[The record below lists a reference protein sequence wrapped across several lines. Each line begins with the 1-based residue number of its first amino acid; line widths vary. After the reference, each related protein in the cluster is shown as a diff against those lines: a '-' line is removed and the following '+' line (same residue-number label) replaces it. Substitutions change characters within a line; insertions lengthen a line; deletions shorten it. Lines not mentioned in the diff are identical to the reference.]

1 MKEFQEA
8 EEEAEHQI
16 RDSIHKHQGVVQG
29 EFPTRPGWAI
39 VNFIFWGIIYGY
51 FALRY
56 DEDTEDCY
64 AIGGKYTP
72 VRDSMKG

>member
-1 MKEFQEA
+1 MKEIKEA

-16 RDSIHKHQGVVQG
+16 RENINKHQGVVQG
-29 EFPTRPGWAI
+29 EFPAKPAFAI

-56 DEDTEDCY
+56 DEDPEDCF
-64 AIGGKYTP
+64 AIGGRLTP
-72 VRDSMKG
+72 V